1 MDDAKDFK
9 EVKTA
14 LLSVGVEE
22 EEQGIIFRTL
32 SAILLLGNVEYGEDD
47 KE

>member
-22 EEQGIIFRTL
+22 EEQDIIFRTL
-32 SAILLLGNVEYGEDD
+32 SAILLLGNVAYGEDE